1 MEDCAAKWESWS
13 MRGIW
18 KEIWNVNTTK
28 MPTIKKTVR
37 RPWQKVKEPFGGRR
51 HPNRKFYESSAWR
64 ALRAKFIAANPL
76 CVECKKR
83 GVITPAQVV
92 DHIVPINL
100 GGAPLSEENLQPL
113 CHKCHNAKSATDKI
127 KWDGWKYIINE
138 TKQQGEGKGT
148 ACWMQEK
155 RSQNKSVRLA
165 KRQEHSGADKPRK
178 GNKNGINRKC

>member
-1 MEDCAAKWESWS
+1 
-13 MRGIW
+13 
-18 KEIWNVNTTK
+18 

-127 KWDGWKYIINE
+127 K
-138 TKQQGEGKGT
+138 
-148 ACWMQEK
+148 
-155 RSQNKSVRLA
+155 
-165 KRQEHSGADKPRK
+165 
-178 GNKNGINRKC
+178 